1 MLFSIGARYQ
11 FLVENALLST
21 GNVKQLSLLEFH
33 GLPEPGP
40 ADVVA
45 VANSVIRELALTPP
59 IDTSVVASYLDVSRI
74 EETELDVAGCLVCD
88 GQDVAIQV
96 RASDGAARRRFTIFH
111 ECVHTFFQGFEQ
123 QPRYRCAPLV
133 PPGEGNDLE
142 AMCDQG
148 AGSLLLPQRHLK
160 GDLVDSDFGMET
172 LTDIAGTYQASLEAT
187 GHRIV
192 DLAPYPTL
200 FVVLEENIKPSQST
214 DPRAEP
220 RLRVRAARSRG
231 RWPYIPRHKSVSIN
245 SPLGR
250 AMQGEMVHEH
260 TILDELPRE
269 PVPDVEVSA
278 RLVPYNGRK
287 RVLALYRRR
296 K

>member
-1 MLFSIGARYQ
+1 VLFSIGARYQ
-11 FLVENALLST
+11 FLIENALVST
-21 GNVKQLSLLEFH
+21 GNVKQLSLLEFQ

-40 ADVVA
+40 SDVLA
-45 VANSVIRELALTPP
+45 VADYLIRDLALAPP
-59 IDTSVVASYLDVSRI
+59 IDPSVVASYLDVARI
-74 EETELDVAGCLVCD
+74 DVTELDVAGCLICD
-88 GQDVAIQV
+88 GQDIAIKV
-96 RASDGAARRRFTIFH
+96 RASDGEARRRFTILH

-123 QPRYRCAPLV
+123 QPRYRCAPSVL
-133 PPGEGNDLE
+133 PRRGNDLE

-148 AGSLLLPQRHLK
+148 AGSLLLPQRYLK

-172 LTDIAGTYQASLEAT
+172 LMTVAGTYHASLEAA

-200 FVVLEENIKPSQST
+200 FVVLEERIKPSQRS
-214 DPRAEP
+214 DPGAEP

-231 RWPYIPRHKSVSIN
+231 DWPYIPTHKSVSIH

-269 PVPDVEVSA
+269 PVPNVEVSA
-278 RLVPYNGRK
+278 QLVPYNGRK

-296 K
+296 Q